1 MTLRRADSF
10 MASCTGGCAT
20 SFRMPSMRR
29 RMRYIFSYG
38 SKWMSD
44 APRRMASS
52 SSLLTKRTMGAS
64 STSSRETPRLRRR
77 RRRRVTSRF
86 SRSKPFVVGELRHG
100 RVGLLDGLVDG
111 LLQLVVFDDDG
122 LDAEAGLEFDLVDG
136 VQVGRV
142 RHREEQALAAPEQ
155 RQAAMLLQQLVLDQ
169 LDGLEVD
176 VVRVEV
182 EQRHAEFG
190 RGGDGDVARLGGAGG
205 DRAA

>member
-64 STSSRETPRLRRR
+64 SMSSRETPRAFHVVVAAGDVEILEIE
-77 RRRRVTSRF
+77 
-86 SRSKPFVVGELRHG
+86 PGFVFGELRHD
-100 RVGLLDGLVDG
+100 RVGLLGGLVDG

-122 LDAEAGLEFDLVDG
+122 LDAEAGLELDLVDG
-136 VQVGRV
+136 VQIGGIGN
-142 RHREEQALAAPEQ
+142 REEQSLAAPEQ

-169 LDGLEVD
+169 LDGVEVD
-176 VVRVEV
+176 LV
-182 EQRHAEFG
+182 
-190 RGGDGDVARLGGAGG
+190 
-205 DRAA
+205 